1 MQDKPKYFLQH
12 LRELR
17 QRIFIV
23 AAVFIVAFGIFYKNV
38 QFLMDMIFYPL
49 KKSAVFNGEIIYT
62 NLPEVFLNEINLAI
76 FFALL
81 FTLPILMLQAWL
93 FLKPALY
100 ECELMVTRWIFLII
114 PALFYSGVAFVQ
126 VLVMPKAVDF
136 FVTFEKSARL
146 KFMPKLSE
154 YISFCEKFMLVF
166 GIGFELP
173 VLLCAMVAFNLIN
186 LETLKKRWRIVVLCI
201 FLVSAVITPPDAL
214 SMLAL
219 ALPLIVLYIVTI
231 VMIDYSQR
239 RMISKGEV
247 HA

>member
-1 MQDKPKYFLQH
+1 MRDSPKYFLQH

-17 QRIFIV
+17 QRMILV
-23 AAVFIVAFGIFYKNV
+23 ALVFAAAFAVCYKSV
-38 QFLMDMIFYPL
+38 HFLMDLLFYPL
-49 KKSAVFNGEIIYT
+49 KKSTVFNGEIIYT
-62 NLPEVFLNEINLAI
+62 SLPEAFFSEINLAI
-76 FFALL
+76 FFAVL
-81 FTLPILMLQAWL
+81 FALPILMIQAWL
-93 FLKPALY
+93 FIKPALY
-100 ECELMVTRWIFLII
+100 ERELLVTKWVFLII

-136 FVTFEKSARL
+136 FVTFEKSASL

-154 YISFCEKFMLVF
+154 YISFCERFMIVF

-173 VLLCAMVAFNLIN
+173 VLLWAMVTFNLIN

-201 FLVSAVITPPDAL
+201 FIVSAVITPPDAL

-231 VMIDYSQR
+231 VVIDYSQR